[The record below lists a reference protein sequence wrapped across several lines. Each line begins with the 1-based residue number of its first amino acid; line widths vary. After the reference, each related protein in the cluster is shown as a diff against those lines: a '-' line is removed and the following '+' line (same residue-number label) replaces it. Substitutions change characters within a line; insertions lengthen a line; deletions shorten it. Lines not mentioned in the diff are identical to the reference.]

1 MISTNVAWDEY
12 TRIERMNP
20 STLVAGI
27 KSMRHLFIRMRDGFG
42 EPSDPMRFGTGLH
55 ALLLEPDEFESRFC
69 VMPDFHKD
77 ELNTTGK
84 GERSDSKATKYY
96 KEQVASFH
104 RENSGKQIVT
114 REQYDRMLFAIESI
128 RSKPA
133 VMELVESSQK
143 EVTIY
148 GEIDGVACKGR
159 VDLLSPV
166 VLADLKTTADVSPR
180 AFGRT
185 FANLHY
191 GFKMA
196 MYRELVR
203 QNAGD
208 REVKVIAQETAGDFD
223 TVLYTVDS
231 IILDNAMGRVRSV
244 IADMKAARES
254 GEWHGVDRGMSEC
267 VLLVPNWAMTDEESG
282 IDWSGVETVEEET
295 QEAYF

>member
-1 MISTNVAWDEY
+1 MISTDIAWDEY
-12 TRIERMNP
+12 TQVNRMNP

-55 ALLLEPDEFESRFC
+55 ALLLEPDKFEARFC

-77 ELNTTGK
+77 EMNTTGK
-84 GERSDSKATKYY
+84 GERSESKATKYY
-96 KEQVASFH
+96 KEQVANFH
-104 RENSGKQIVT
+104 HQNSDKQIVT
-114 REQYDRMLFAIESI
+114 REQYDRMLYAIESI
-128 RSKPA
+128 RSKLQ
-133 VMELVESSQK
+133 LVELLESSEK

-159 VDLLSPV
+159 VDLLSAT
-166 VLADLKTTADVSPR
+166 VLADLKTTSDVSPR

-191 GFKMA
+191 AFKLA

-203 QNAGD
+203 QNVGD

-223 TVLYTVDS
+223 TVLYSVDA
-231 IILDNAMGRVRSV
+231 IILDNALGRVRSV

-254 GEWHGVDRGMSEC
+254 GEWHGVDRGMPEL
-267 VLLVPNWAMTDEESG
+267 VLLVPQWAMGDEESG
-282 IDWSGVETVEEET
+282 IDWSGVETVEDEKE
-295 QEAYF
+295 EAYF